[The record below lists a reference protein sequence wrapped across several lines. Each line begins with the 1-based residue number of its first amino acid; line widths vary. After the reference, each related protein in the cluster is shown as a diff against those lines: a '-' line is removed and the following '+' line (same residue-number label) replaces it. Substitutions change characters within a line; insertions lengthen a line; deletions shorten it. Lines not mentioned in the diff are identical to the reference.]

1 MPPDN
6 EPVGA
11 KLKQLIEEATT
22 PTGRRI
28 GGVGRQRTVEQPA
41 EPGLPR
47 RPSPYDYG
55 ASTSNRMRQIARD
68 RGFGRDSQEGDYPNP
83 RMRGPVAGEGTP
95 EAGTPR
101 MRGPIAG
108 EGTMEAA
115 NATPV
120 RQAPAAATPP
130 PPRRRVMAR
139 PAPREELSADDLNG
153 LMLERMGRP
162 VVDVAPA
169 GAATQRARENIEL
182 ATPGFSKPAAYK
194 KGGLIKPKKR
204 PTTPVQGFMRSSKL
218 AMKEGGKVPKM
229 SKKDWEGS
237 KEDLKEDKKLAKKRG
252 MSFSDWEK
260 SPADKKHDKQQS
272 MKGLKAGGT
281 AKYAKGG
288 GIEIQGKTKGKMV

>member
-1 MPPDN
+1 MAA
-6 EPVGA
+6 ERE
-11 KLKQLIEEATT
+11 IE
-22 PTGRRI
+22 I
-28 GGVGRQRTVEQPA
+28 GGVRLRVPA
-41 EPGLPR
+41 KDDPDEGMAR
-47 RPSPYDYG
+47 RPSRFDALRERGNVFRNNPQRP
-55 ASTSNRMRQIARD
+55 APARTLVNPGKPED
-68 RGFGRDSQEGDYPNP
+68 DYPLS
-83 RMRGPVAGEGTP
+83 RGLAEPSRPKPKVPSMARLP
-95 EAGTPR
+95 DNDSLPL
-101 MRGPIAG
+101 P
-108 EGTMEAA
+108 
-115 NATPV
+115 P
-120 RQAPAAATPP
+120 PAATPP
-130 PPRRRVMAR
+130 PRRRMMAR

-169 GAATQRARENIEL
+169 GAATQRARENIES

-229 SKKDWEGS
+229 STKAWENS
-237 KEDLKEDKKLAKKRG
+237 KEDLMQDKKLAKKRG
-252 MSFSDWEK
+252 MSLATYEK

-288 GIEIQGKTKGKMV
+288 GIEVQGKTKGKII

>member
-1 MPPDN
+1 MALDN

-11 KLKQLIEEATT
+11 RLKQLIEEVTT

-28 GGVGRQRTVEQPA
+28 GGVGRQRPVEQPA

-68 RGFGRDSQEGDYPNP
+68 RGFGRDSQEGDYP
-83 RMRGPVAGEGTP
+83 TP
-95 EAGTPR
+95 QP
-101 MRGPIAG
+101 
-108 EGTMEAA
+108 
-115 NATPV
+115 
-120 RQAPAAATPP
+120 QPARPKVPDTSRLPPNESLPLPPPAATPP
-130 PPRRRVMAR
+130 PRRRMMAR

-229 SKKDWEGS
+229 SAKDWENS
-237 KEDLKEDKKLAKKRG
+237 KEDLMQDKKLAKKRG
-252 MSFSDWEK
+252 MSLATYEK

-288 GIEIQGKTKGKMV
+288 GIEVQGKTKGKMV

>member
-1 MPPDN
+1 MAA
-6 EPVGA
+6 ERE
-11 KLKQLIEEATT
+11 IE
-22 PTGRRI
+22 I
-28 GGVGRQRTVEQPA
+28 GGVRLRVPVKDDPDEGMAP
-41 EPGLPR
+41 
-47 RPSPYDYG
+47 RPSRFAALRERGNVFRNNPQRP
-55 ASTSNRMRQIARD
+55 APARTLVNPGKPED
-68 RGFGRDSQEGDYPNP
+68 DYPLARIPAP

-95 EAGTPR
+95 EAGTLR

-115 NATPV
+115 NAAPLM
-120 RQAPAAATPP
+120 RAPAAATPL
-130 PPRRRVMAR
+130 PRRRVMAR

-229 SKKDWEGS
+229 STKDWESS
-237 KEDLKEDKKLAKKRG
+237 KEDLMQDKKLAKKRG
-252 MSFSDWEK
+252 MSLAAYEK

-288 GIEIQGKTKGKMV
+288 GVEVQGKTKGKMV